1 MSLSLQVGSA
11 SPVLIWYSMN
21 FSSVLSNLLTGP
33 TFIEM
38 DVVDLDWKFAWS
50 ESKQGWIYFARFV
63 QRSMTF
69 LTANSAVLSTR
80 DCQSG
85 VRNSQSDSQQL
96 VICLNS
102 SSVGIFC
109 CIASILVMYSSENIY
124 LSMIFFSTGRNI
136 LLQYYSHLSCTCLR
150 YNSSMKLMK
159 NTLVKSS
166 YDILSFAMILSFF
179 SLQPPQYMSKRIKE
193 ASIYSWRLCRNARPH
208 ET

>member
-38 DVVDLDWKFAWS
+38 DLDLEVKFARS
-50 ESKQGWIYFARFV
+50 ESKQGWIYLDRFV

-69 LTANSAVLSTR
+69 RTTNSAVLSAR

-96 VICLNS
+96 VISLNS
-102 SSVGIFC
+102 SSLGIFG
-109 CIASILVMYSSENIY
+109 CIASILVMNSSENIY

-136 LLQYYSHLSCTCLR
+136 LFYYYSHLSCTCLR

-159 NTLVKSS
+159 NTRVR
-166 YDILSFAMILSFF
+166 
-179 SLQPPQYMSKRIKE
+179 SL
-193 ASIYSWRLCRNARPH
+193 
-208 ET
+208 